1 MIRRAHWGCF
11 SLLLTPFGAWALGL
25 GDIELRSAL
34 NQPLDAN
41 IELVS
46 PTPEELSDLRVA
58 LAAPETFDRYG
69 LDRPGFL
76 SRLTFNVA
84 RDEAGRDV
92 IRVTSL
98 EPITEP
104 FVTVLVEATWNRGR
118 LLREYTVLL
127 DPPVMLPAEA
137 VIEPIEPAVVRAPAP
152 AEPAAVIER
161 PTAVAPEPAPTPAPE
176 PVPVTPPAAAAAEP
190 APEPVSEPM
199 PEPEPAPATSV
210 APAPVMVSDA
220 PAEPGAYGP
229 VLRGETLWGIAA
241 QYRPAGITMNQMMI
255 AMYEANP
262 AAFIGN
268 MNLLR
273 EGATLVMPDAG
284 AIASVSA
291 AEATREAIRQT
302 AEWQQPDVQQAR
314 LRLVAP
320 EIETTPATGV
330 DATAPMTNADPA
342 QVSVTDPQA
351 ATQSGELE
359 EPERVLSIE
368 DQSLAELQQ
377 QLSEEAQV
385 AEVTSI
391 EPGAEATGG
400 EAALVEPGV
409 DLESEQVFVDDGQ
422 PVADPLEDAEA
433 LAEPVTEPVETAA
446 EVAEPAVEE
455 PAQVSTEAPPR
466 AVSTSTVITGA
477 EPSLVSRVIGWL
489 TTPLVWMI
497 AGLAALVLAGV
508 VYLRTR
514 HVIAEEDLTGRWE
527 ALEEDSEED
536 LETREATERLRS
548 QVRVEDETIVVE
560 EQHTQELPQREQ
572 VADELFD
579 IGEADDDE
587 PATLPDLDPE
597 PTAEVPAVSEPEV
610 AATPD
615 AQAATGQFAAP
626 EETMSSQ
633 TVINLDQADP
643 IAEADFH
650 MAYGLYDQAA
660 DLVTKALESDP
671 ENRNL
676 RLKLLEVYFVWGNRE
691 AFVDTARMLHAE
703 IGASGNSDW
712 DKVVIMG
719 KQICP
724 DEAMFAD
731 ATAMADSVDLDLAAG
746 DAPALD
752 LAFEEEAPAAVDL
765 DLGGDEEDVALELAS
780 SGESADATSDVDI
793 GERTAAGLEA
803 AFLPPSEESDESA
816 KTSPN
821 IDIDDD
827 DTQESPTLESTAIDS
842 PTVELGGSEE
852 PTVEALGP
860 DSPTIESP
868 SLDIDDIADV
878 DDGHDTDI
886 EASAELPTM
895 LQPGLPSDEPD
906 AGERTAEIDLDDL
919 GLNVDD
925 LPDLGQEPAAGES
938 PLEAASPVEEEVD
951 DDVLSATGV
960 TQVLSAADDGPDSAD
975 GQGLDSA
982 DFAQTEVLEAA
993 GADED
998 TAATANIPGV
1008 TPEAAESKGSGLDL
1022 DLDELS
1028 AALDGG
1034 DTVEQPS
1041 VSAVAGGA
1049 GVDLDVGV
1057 NIAGSDDP
1065 TATEQLATA
1074 DPQTMTEVGTKLD
1087 LARAYIDM
1095 GDPDG
1100 ARSILEEVLDEG
1112 DSGQQQEAKGLIDAL

>member
-11 SLLLTPFGAWALGL
+11 SLLLAPAGAWALGL

-34 NQPLDAN
+34 NQPLDAD
-41 IELVS
+41 IALVS

-58 LAAPETFDRYG
+58 LAAPETFERYG

-76 SRLTFNVA
+76 SLLSFNVV
-84 RDEAGRDV
+84 RDDAGRDV

-98 EPITEP
+98 EPIVEP

-118 LLREYTVLL
+118 LLREYTVFL

-137 VIEPIEPAVVRAPAP
+137 VIEPIEPAVARAPAP

-161 PTAVAPEPAPTPAPE
+161 PAAVTPEPAPEPMPAPAPE
-176 PVPVTPPAAAAAEP
+176 PVPVSPPAATAAEPEP
-190 APEPVSEPM
+190 APEPMPAPM
-199 PEPEPAPATSV
+199 PEPESSV
-210 APAPVMVSDA
+210 APAPVRVADSPDA
-220 PAEPGAYGP
+220 PGAYGP
-229 VLRGETLWGIAA
+229 VQRGQTLWGIAA

-262 AAFIGN
+262 AAFMGN

-273 EGATLVMPDAG
+273 EGATLVIPDSG
-284 AIASVSA
+284 ALASVSA
-291 AEATREAIRQT
+291 AEATQEAIRQT
-302 AEWQQPDVQQAR
+302 AEWREPEAQQAR

-320 EIETTPATGV
+320 EVETTPAAGV
-330 DATAPMTNADPA
+330 QDTATMTD
-342 QVSVTDPQA
+342 TDPVQDVEDSA
-351 ATQSGELE
+351 GADQPATPTAGLE
-359 EPERVLSIE
+359 EPERILSIE
-368 DQSLAELQQ
+368 DQSLADLQQ
-377 QLSEEAQV
+377 QLGAGQAV
-385 AEVTSI
+385 EVTDT
-391 EPGAEATGG
+391 ARDAAATGG

-409 DLESEQVFVDDGQ
+409 DLESEQIFVDDSQ
-422 PVADPLEDAEA
+422 PATDQAEGAADLAGPDEA
-433 LAEPVTEPVETAA
+433 TAN
-446 EVAEPAVEE
+446 VEE
-455 PAQVSTEAPPR
+455 PAAEEPADSAVVAPPPRTVSTP
-466 AVSTSTVITGA
+466 TVITGA
-477 EPSLVSRVIGWL
+477 PEPSLVSRVIGWL

-497 AGLAALVLAGV
+497 AGLLALIGAGV

-514 HVIAEEDLTGRWE
+514 HVVAEEELTGRWE
-527 ALEEDSEED
+527 ALDEDTEED

-548 QVRVEDETIVVE
+548 QVRVDDETIVVE

-579 IGEADDDE
+579 IGEADED
-587 PATLPDLDPE
+587 PATLPDLE
-597 PTAEVPAVSEPEV
+597 PEPEV
-610 AATPD
+610 AAVPEPEVAEAPEPEITASPEPEV
-615 AQAATGQFAAP
+615 AAAPESPAATGRFAVP

-691 AFVDTARMLHAE
+691 SFLDTARVLHAE
-703 IGASGNSDW
+703 IGATGNSDW

-724 DEAMFAD
+724 DEEMFAD

-752 LAFEEEAPAAVDL
+752 LAFEDEEPAAVDL
-765 DLGGDEEDVALELAS
+765 DLGGGEADVTLELAS
-780 SGESADATSDVDI
+780 SAESADATADIDI
-793 GERTAAGLEA
+793 GEQTAAGLEA
-803 AFLPPSEESDESA
+803 AFLPPSEEADESA

-821 IDIDDD
+821 IDLDDD
-827 DTQESPTLESTAIDS
+827 NTQETPTLEAAALESALDS
-842 PTVELGGSEE
+842 PTVELGSPETSDMDTLASEA
-852 PTVEALGP
+852 PTM
-860 DSPTIESP
+860 ESP
-868 SLDIDDIADV
+868 ALDID
-878 DDGHDTDI
+878 T
-886 EASAELPTM
+886 EASAELPA
-895 LQPGLPSDEPD
+895 LAESDLSGADGD

-925 LPDLGQEPAAGES
+925 LPDLADATVEQEASLEVAAPSED
-938 PLEAASPVEEEVD
+938 VD

-960 TQVLSAADDGPDSAD
+960 TQVLSAADAQDGDDPDYAR
-975 GQGLDSA
+975 
-982 DFAQTEVLEAA
+982 TEVLEASS
-993 GADED
+993 DED
-998 TAATANIPGV
+998 TDATANFPGMV
-1008 TPEAAESKGSGLDL
+1008 PEAAEQQGSGLDL

-1041 VSAVAGGA
+1041 VSAIAGGSA
-1049 GVDLDVGV
+1049 GVDLDIGV
-1057 NIAGSDDP
+1057 DIAGSDDP

-1074 DPQTMTEVGTKLD
+1074 EPQTMTEVGTKLD

-1095 GDPDG
+1095 GDPEG

>member
-1 MIRRAHWGCF
+1 MIRRAHWGF
-11 SLLLTPFGAWALGL
+11 ISLLLAPFGAWALGL

-34 NQPLDAN
+34 NQPLDAS

-76 SRLTFNVA
+76 SRLSFDVV
-84 RDEAGRDV
+84 RDATGRDV
-92 IRVTSL
+92 IQVSSV

-104 FVTVLVEATWNRGR
+104 FVTVLVEAIWNRGR

-127 DPPVMLPAEA
+127 DPPVMLPAAA
-137 VIEPIEPAVVRAPAP
+137 VIEPIEPAVVRAPEP
-152 AEPAAVIER
+152 AQPAAVIER
-161 PTAVAPEPAPTPAPE
+161 PAPVAPDPAPTPVPE
-176 PVPVTPPAAAAAEP
+176 PVRVTPPAAAAAEP
-190 APEPVSEPM
+190 APA
-199 PEPEPAPATSV
+199 PEPAPIPEPIPAPASST

-220 PAEPGAYGP
+220 PAESGAYGP
-229 VLRGETLWGIAA
+229 VQRGETLWAIAA
-241 QYRPAGITMNQMMI
+241 QYRPAGITMNQMMV
-255 AMYEANP
+255 AMYESNP
-262 AAFIGN
+262 AAFMGN

-284 AIASVSA
+284 ALASVGA
-291 AEATREAIRQT
+291 VEATQEAIRQT
-302 AEWQQPDVQQAR
+302 EEWQAPDVQQAR

-320 EIETTPATGV
+320 EVETTPATSVGDPV
-330 DATAPMTNADPA
+330 TTDADPTEDLA
-342 QVSVTDPQA
+342 GDQQA
-351 ATQSGELE
+351 ATEAGGLE
-359 EPERVLSIE
+359 EPERILSIE

-377 QLSEEAQV
+377 QLSEDTVE
-385 AEVTSI
+385 EVTPL
-391 EPGAEATGG
+391 EPDVAATGG

-409 DLESEQVFVDDGQ
+409 DLESEQVFVDDVE
-422 PVADPLEDAEA
+422 PAAEPLESAAD
-433 LAEPVTEPVETAA
+433 LAEPADATAD
-446 EVAEPAVEE
+446 AVEE
-455 PAQVSTEAPPR
+455 PTEEPVVAPPPR
-466 AVSTSTVITGA
+466 VVTTPTVITGG
-477 EPSLVSRVIGWL
+477 EPSLVSRAIGWL

-497 AGLAALVLAGV
+497 VGLAALIGAGV

-527 ALEEDSEED
+527 ALDEDSEED

-548 QVRVEDETIVVE
+548 QVRVDDETIVVE
-560 EQHTQELPQREQ
+560 EQHTQELPQREH

-579 IGEADDDE
+579 IGEAEEED
-587 PATLPDLDPE
+587 PTTLPDVVPE
-597 PTAEVPAVSEPEV
+597 VEPEV
-610 AATPD
+610 AATPEPEPD
-615 AQAATGQFAAP
+615 LEAPPDMPAATGQFAAT

-660 DLVTKALESDP
+660 DLVSKALETDP
-671 ENRNL
+671 DNRNL
-676 RLKLLEVYFVWGNRE
+676 RLKLLEVFFVWGNRE
-691 AFVDTARMLHAE
+691 SFIETARVLHAE

-746 DAPALD
+746 EEPALD
-752 LAFEEEAPAAVDL
+752 LAFEDEEPAAVDL
-765 DLGGDEEDVALELAS
+765 DLSSGEYDVTLELAS
-780 SGESADATSDVDI
+780 TGGAGEATGNVDI
-793 GERTAAGLEA
+793 GEQTAAGLEA
-803 AFLPPSEESDESA
+803 AFLPPSEDSEASDQSA

-821 IDIDDD
+821 IDLEGG
-827 DTQESPTLESTAIDS
+827 DTQEAPTLEATAIDS
-842 PTVELGGSEE
+842 PTTELGGPDA
-852 PTVEALGP
+852 PTVEMLG
-860 DSPTIESP
+860 SEAPTMESP
-868 SLDIDDIADV
+868 ELDV
-878 DDGHDTDI
+878 DS
-886 EASAELPTM
+886 EASVELPT
-895 LQPGLPSDEPD
+895 LEQPGL
-906 AGERTAEIDLDDL
+906 AGETGDTSERTAEIDLDDL

-925 LPDLGQEPAAGES
+925 LPDLADEPTSEES
-938 PLEAASPVEEEVD
+938 PLEAAAPVEAADVD

-960 TQVLSAADDGPDSAD
+960 TQVLSAADDVPESAD
-975 GQGLDSA
+975 EQGGDAA
-982 DFAQTEVLEAA
+982 DYTQTEVLEPP
-993 GADED
+993 GTDKN
-998 TAATANIPGV
+998 TAATASFPGL
-1008 TPEAAESKGSGLDL
+1008 TPEAAEQSSGLDL

-1028 AALDGG
+1028 SALDGG

-1041 VSAVAGGA
+1041 VGAVAGGGA
-1049 GVDLDVGV
+1049 GVDLDIGID
-1057 NIAGSDDP
+1057 IAGSDDP
-1065 TATEQLATA
+1065 TATEQLPTA
-1074 DPQTMTEVGTKLD
+1074 DPQIMTEVGTKLD

>member
-1 MIRRAHWGCF
+1 MMRRAHWGCF
-11 SLLLTPFGAWALGL
+11 PLLLAPFGAWALGL

-34 NQPLDAN
+34 NQPLEAN

-46 PTPEELSDLRVA
+46 PTPEELADLRVA

-76 SRLTFNVA
+76 SRLSFNVES
-84 RDEAGRDV
+84 DETGRDV

-98 EPITEP
+98 EPIAEP

-137 VIEPIEPAVVRAPAP
+137 VIEPIEPAVARAPEP

-161 PTAVAPEPAPTPAPE
+161 PAAVSPEPAPAPAPE
-176 PVPVTPPAAAAAEP
+176 PLPVTPPAAAAADPEP
-190 APEPVSEPM
+190 APEPAPEPM
-199 PEPEPAPATSV
+199 PEPESSA
-210 APAPVMVSDA
+210 APAPVVVTDA
-220 PAEPGAYGP
+220 PDAPGAYGP
-229 VLRGETLWGIAA
+229 VQRGQTLWEIAA

-262 AAFIGN
+262 EAFLGN

-273 EGATLVMPDAG
+273 EGATLVMPDASALG
-284 AIASVSA
+284 SVSA
-291 AEATREAIRQT
+291 VEATQEAIRQT
-302 AEWQQPDVQQAR
+302 AEWEEPDVQQAR

-320 EIETTPATGV
+320 EIETTPAMVV
-330 DATAPMTNADPA
+330 DDTATM
-342 QVSVTDPQA
+342 TDPDPVQSSTAEQPA
-351 ATQSGELE
+351 ATQAGGLE
-359 EPERVLSIE
+359 EPERILSIE

-377 QLSEEAQV
+377 QLGEGQVV
-385 AEVTSI
+385 AEVTDTGSD
-391 EPGAEATGG
+391 AAATGG

-409 DLESEQVFVDDGQ
+409 DLESEQIFV
-422 PVADPLEDAEA
+422 EDTQSGTEQVEA
-433 LAEPVTEPVETAA
+433 TGGLTEPAQATAGLTEPV
-446 EVAEPAVEE
+446 VEE
-455 PAQVSTEAPPR
+455 PAEEAVVTPPPRTVSTQ
-466 AVSTSTVITGA
+466 TVITGTA
-477 EPSLVSRVIGWL
+477 EPSLVSRVLGWL

-497 AGLAALVLAGV
+497 VGLAALIGAGV

-514 HVIAEEDLTGRWE
+514 HVIAEEELTGRWE
-527 ALEEDSEED
+527 ALEEETEED
-536 LETREATERLRS
+536 RETREATERLRS
-548 QVRVEDETIVVE
+548 QVRVDDETIIVE

-579 IGEADDDE
+579 IGEPEDE
-587 PATLPDLDPE
+587 PATLPDVEPE
-597 PTAEVPAVSEPEV
+597 PETEV
-610 AATPD
+610 AAAPELEIP
-615 AQAATGQFAAP
+615 AAP

-660 DLVTKALESDP
+660 DLISKALETDP
-671 ENRNL
+671 DNRNL

-691 AFVDTARMLHAE
+691 SFIDTARILHAE
-703 IGASGNSDW
+703 IGVSGNSDW

-724 DEAMFAD
+724 DEEMFAE

-752 LAFEEEAPAAVDL
+752 FAFEEEEPAAVDL
-765 DLGGDEEDVALELAS
+765 DLSGGDEDVTLELTSTA
-780 SGESADATSDVDI
+780 GESADATADIDI
-793 GERTAAGLEA
+793 GERTAAGLVA
-803 AFLPPSEESDESA
+803 AFLPPIEATDESA

-821 IDIDDD
+821 IDLDGY
-827 DTQESPTLESTAIDS
+827 TQEAPTLEATALDS
-842 PTVELGGSEE
+842 PTVDLGSPDASGLDTLGADA
-852 PTVEALGP
+852 PTM
-860 DSPTIESP
+860 ESP
-868 SLDIDDIADV
+868 ALDID
-878 DDGHDTDI
+878 T
-886 EASAELPTM
+886 EASAELPT
-895 LQPGLPSDEPD
+895 LAEPGLLGEEAD

-919 GLNVDD
+919 GLDVDD
-925 LPDLGQEPAAGES
+925 LPDFGDEPADELS
-938 PLEAASPVEEEVD
+938 SLEAAAQTEEVD
-951 DDVLSATGV
+951 DDLLSATGV
-960 TQVLSAADDGPDSAD
+960 TQVLSADDDLPDSAD
-975 GQGLDSA
+975 GQGEDSA
-982 DFAQTEVLEAA
+982 DYVRTEVLKPT
-993 GADED
+993 GASED
-998 TAATANIPGV
+998 TAATASFPGLSS
-1008 TPEAAESKGSGLDL
+1008 EAAAEQGSDLDI

-1041 VSAVAGGA
+1041 VSAVAAGSA
-1049 GVDLDVGV
+1049 GVDLDVGFD
-1057 NIAGSDDP
+1057 ITGSDDP
-1065 TATEQLATA
+1065 TATEQLTTA
-1074 DPQTMTEVGTKLD
+1074 EPQTMTEVGTKLD

-1112 DSGQQQEAKGLIDAL
+1112 DSVQQQEAKGLIDAL